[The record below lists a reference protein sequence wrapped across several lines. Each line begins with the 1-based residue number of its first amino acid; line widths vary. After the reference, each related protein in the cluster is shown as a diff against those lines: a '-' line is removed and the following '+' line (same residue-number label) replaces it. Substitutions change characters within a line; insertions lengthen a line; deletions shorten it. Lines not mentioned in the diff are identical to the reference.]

1 MLYSVI
7 TTIQRPTD
15 CVRVLATRLSQGTG
29 HLVIAG
35 DTKGPDSFD
44 LSVVPGFEAG
54 QLTFL
59 RIDEQLSSGFRLAE
73 LLPTKHYARKN
84 VGYLHAIR
92 AGATCIYETDD
103 DNRPLDSWVP
113 RSEHLSNPVIV
124 KSAEV
129 GSKKKPDS
137 LESTDKG
144 SPLLQ
149 PAKWVNV
156 YRYFSDQNIWP
167 RGLPL
172 DRIHT
177 LIEVLPQTAPSEG
190 EPSRIH
196 APIQQGLANGAPDV
210 DAIWRL
216 VLDREFCFE
225 QRESV
230 LVPPGHWCPFNTQS
244 TWWWPVVY
252 PLLYVPSYCSFR
264 MCDIWKSFVAQ
275 RCLWE
280 IGAGVVFHAAEVWQ
294 ERNVHSLSRD
304 FQDEIPGYL
313 QNNRI
318 VEILEAT
325 SLRPGIQNIAT
336 NLKTC
341 YATLIHH
348 EIFPAKEME
357 LVEAWIHGVASCEP
371 RAASC

>member
-1 MLYSVI
+1 MFYSVI

-15 CVRVLATRLSQGTG
+15 CVRILAARLSHGTG

-59 RIDEQLSSGFRLAE
+59 GIEEQLSSGFRLAE

-84 VGYLHAIR
+84 VGYLQAIR

-113 RSEHLSNPVIV
+113 RSEHIANPVIV

-129 GSKKKPDS
+129 GSKKGGDS
-137 LESTDKG
+137 LEIPERG
-144 SPLLQ
+144 SPLLHRSN
-149 PAKWVNV
+149 WVNV
-156 YRYFSDQNIWP
+156 YRHFSDQNIWP

-172 DRIHT
+172 DQIHT
-177 LIEVLPQTAPSEG
+177 PIDVLLQRIPMAG
-190 EPSRIH
+190 EPDRIH
-196 APIQQGLANGAPDV
+196 APIQQGLADGAPDV

-225 QRESV
+225 RRESV
-230 LVPPGHWCPFNTQS
+230 LVPPGQWCPFNTQS

-264 MCDIWKSFVAQ
+264 MCDIWKSFIAQ

-280 IGAGVVFHAAEVWQ
+280 LGLGVVFHASEVWQ
-294 ERNVHSLSRD
+294 ERNVHNLLRD
-304 FQDEIPGYL
+304 FNDEIPGYQ
-313 QNNRI
+313 QNDRI
-318 VEILEAT
+318 AEILEAT
-325 SLRPGIQNIAT
+325 SLRPGIENVAA

-348 EIFPAKEME
+348 EIFLAKEME
-357 LVEAWIHGVASCEP
+357 LVEAWLEAIASCQ
-371 RAASC
+371 SSVVS